1 MTGLPDIGP
10 APPDDAARD
19 RAERDDLL
27 AAWETPSGFR
37 RLSAVNNSLIGR
49 WYLGTAF
56 GFFLFAGVL
65 ALMIRTQLA
74 VPDNSFLSMELYNQ
88 VFTLHGTAMMFLF
101 AIPIFEAVAI
111 LILPEMLGARD
122 LPFPRLSAFGF
133 WCFVIGG
140 TFVCGSIFFGAAPNG
155 GWFMYAPLSSDTDQT
170 GIGTDIWLLGLSFI
184 EVASIAAAIELIVGV
199 LKCRPPGMRI
209 NLMPLYCWYV
219 LVVAGMILF
228 AFPPL
233 IAGDLLLEMERA
245 FDWAFFD
252 ADRGGDPLLW
262 QHLFWIFGHPEVYII
277 FLPSIALI
285 ATMLPALARTRIVG
299 HSWIVLSAIGV
310 AFLSFGLWVHHM
322 FTTGLPNISLGFF
335 SAASEAVAIPT
346 GIQIFCLLATVLVGR
361 ATASVPLL
369 FAGGAL
375 AIFVFGGLTGVMVAV
390 VPFDFQAHDSHFV
403 VAHLHYTLIGG
414 MLFPIFAAVY
424 YWHPFV
430 TGRMLSPRLG
440 RWAFWLIFAG
450 FNITFLPM
458 HWTGV
463 LGMPRRVWT
472 YAEEMGWGALNMTS
486 TIGAYILATGVAIM
500 VFDVVRPRRFKAPAG
515 VDPWKAPTLEWLR
528 EGPGH
533 PWGIRSVPVITT
545 RYPLWQQPGL
555 FEEVTRGKWFLADAS
570 GGHREMI
577 VTDILDARP
586 MFVQRVPG
594 PGWVT
599 ILSAAFLGAVFI
611 LATWHLWTAA
621 VLCGGGFL
629 ATVLWWLWTG
639 TGGVPPTPERDCG
652 RGLILPLYASGNG
665 SVGWWAMFITMIGDT
680 TAFAG
685 LVFAYAFFWTVHPA
699 FPPPGSEP
707 PGLPTAALAALSLSV
722 AWLLMTVAQGANRA
736 GRGSLSR
743 WALAIVPLAAAA
755 GVASLVLAAGAV
767 GLDPTRHA
775 YDATVWVLILWIG
788 VHVAVGVIMDLY
800 CLARLMAGR
809 MDASHD
815 AELRNSVLYWNFLL
829 VQALVTIAVIGLFP
843 LVSGG
848 IR

>member
-1 MTGLPDIGP
+1 MTDLSDIGP
-10 APPDDAARD
+10 PPPRDPERD
-19 RAERDDLL
+19 RAEREQLM
-27 AAWETPSGFR
+27 AAWQPPAGWR
-37 RLSAVNNSLIGR
+37 RISAVNNSLIGK
-49 WYLGTAF
+49 WYLLTAF
-56 GFFLFAGVL
+56 AFFGFAGVL
-65 ALMIRTQLA
+65 ALLIRTQLA
-74 VPDNSFLSMELYNQ
+74 VPDNDFLSMRFYNQ

-133 WCFVIGG
+133 WCFAIGG
-140 TFVCGSIFFGAAPNG
+140 VFVCGSILFDAAPDG
-155 GWFMYAPLSSDTDQT
+155 GWFMYPPLSSDPGQT

-245 FDWAFFD
+245 FGWAFFD

-285 ATMLPALARTRIVG
+285 ATMLPALSRAPVVG
-299 HSWIVLSAIGV
+299 HSWVVLSAIGV

-322 FTTGLPNISLGFF
+322 FTTGLPDISLGFF

-346 GIQIFCLLATVLVGR
+346 GIQIFCLLATLLVGR
-361 ATASVPLL
+361 AKLSVPLL

-375 AIFVFGGLTGVMVAV
+375 AVFVFGGLTGVMVAV
-390 VPFDFQAHDSHFV
+390 VPFDYQAHDSYFV

-414 MLFPIFAAVY
+414 MLFPVFAAVC
-424 YWHPFV
+424 YWYPFV
-430 TGRMLSPRLG
+430 TDRVLSERLG
-440 RWAFWLIFAG
+440 RWSFWLIFAG

-458 HWTGV
+458 HWTGI

-472 YAEEMGWGALNMTS
+472 YAEEMGWHGLNLTS
-486 TIGAYILATGVAIM
+486 TIGSYILAAGIAVLA
-500 VFDVVRPRRFKAPAG
+500 FDVLRPKGRQSPAPA
-515 VDPWKAPTLEWLR
+515 DPWGAPTLEWAR
-528 EGPGH
+528 EVPRR
-533 PWGIRSVPVITT
+533 PWGIRSVPVISS

-555 FEEVTRGKWFLADAS
+555 ANEVLRGEWFLSDSPDAD
-570 GGHREMI
+570 REMI

-594 PGWVT
+594 PGFVT
-599 ILSAAFLGAVFI
+599 ILAAASLGAVFI
-611 LATWHLWTAA
+611 LATFHLWLAA
-621 VLCGGGFL
+621 VLAGAVFL
-629 ATVLWWLWTG
+629 VATLRWLWTG
-639 TGGVPPTPERDCG
+639 AGGLPSAPTRDCG
-652 RGLILPLYASGNG
+652 RGLVLPLYASGNG
-665 SVGWWAMFITMIGDT
+665 SVGWWAMFITMIGDS

-685 LVFAYAFFWTVHPA
+685 LVFAYVFFWTLHGS
-699 FPPPGSEP
+699 FPPPGTAP
-707 PGLPTAALAALSLSV
+707 PAAVTLWLGTALLAGSWGMLVAASAAMSRRVVALCCCALAPLP
-722 AWLLMTVAQGANRA
+722 A
-736 GRGSLSR
+736 G
-743 WALAIVPLAAAA
+743 A
-755 GVASLVLAAGAV
+755 GVAVLAGAAWSA

-775 YDATVWVLILWIG
+775 YDATVWVLTLWIG
-788 VHVAVGVIMDLY
+788 AHVAGGIVMQLY
-800 CLARLMAGR
+800 SWARLLARH
-809 MDASHD
+809 MDADHD
-815 AELRNSVLYWNFLL
+815 AELRNTVLYWNFLI
-829 VQALVTIAVIGLFP
+829 VQAAATFALIGLFP

-848 IR
+848 VP